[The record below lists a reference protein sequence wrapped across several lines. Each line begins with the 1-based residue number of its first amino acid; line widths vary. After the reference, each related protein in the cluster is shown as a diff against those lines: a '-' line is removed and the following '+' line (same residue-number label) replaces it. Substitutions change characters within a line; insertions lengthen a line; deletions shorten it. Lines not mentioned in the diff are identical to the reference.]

1 MNSSSL
7 MAIYDMHFQIYN
19 YLFRQLRRFW
29 YKLKR
34 KKYMTMKF
42 FDHFKWCII
51 GGFAYAA
58 GRFLFNYLKDLV

>member
-1 MNSSSL
+1 MN
-7 MAIYDMHFQIYN
+7 MHFQIYN

-29 YKLKR
+29 RKLKR